1 MRRQKKC
8 FPTVSG
14 IGTKIDYRFI
24 DKAIRPLIRVL
35 NAHPYVQTFSCCE
48 GHGLSRN
55 SFYVWLGAKGR
66 EARDF
71 LREGA
76 RMAWHAEFG
85 HKKEKGQRPTQKD
98 LVSSSNSHD
107 KIWEWGVLIES
118 VRDDL
123 VNGDKGYEGFRIVCD
138 AVGEEQDSDRRAVE
152 IRRLADMYAWLL
164 KDMGIE
170 VPEY

>member
-1 MRRQKKC
+1 MRRNKKC

-14 IGTKIDYRFI
+14 IGTQIDYRFI

-48 GHGLSRN
+48 GHGLGRN

-85 HKKEKGQRPTQKD
+85 HEKEKCQRPTQKD
-98 LVSSSNSHD
+98 FASSRNSYE

-118 VRDDL
+118 VRGQLPKAKALGLAGRVAPTHDWRVDEACRQSSA
-123 VNGDKGYEGFRIVCD
+123 Y
-138 AVGEEQDSDRRAVE
+138 RRA
-152 IRRLADMYAWLL
+152 AT
-164 KDMGIE
+164 
-170 VPEY
+170 